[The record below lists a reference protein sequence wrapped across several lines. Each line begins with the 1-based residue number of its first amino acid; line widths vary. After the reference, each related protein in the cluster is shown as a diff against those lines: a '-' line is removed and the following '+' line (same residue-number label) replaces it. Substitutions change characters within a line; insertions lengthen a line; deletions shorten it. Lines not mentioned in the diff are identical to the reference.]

1 MLQKLQQPLVVDV
14 VKEAADVRIQYPIHF
29 LRLDAH
35 AQGIQGAV
43 TASSGTIAV
52 TETLKVL
59 FVDAFENRPYGPLD
73 DFVLQCRD
81 P

>member
-1 MLQKLQQPLVVDV
+1 MLQKLQQPLVVNV
-14 VKEAADVRIQYPIHF
+14 VKEAADIRIQYPVHF
-29 LRLDAH
+29 LRLDAD
-35 AQGIQGAV
+35 AEGVQGAV

-59 FVDAFENRPYGPLD
+59 FVDAFENRPYSPLD
-73 DFVLQCRD
+73 NLVLQRGD